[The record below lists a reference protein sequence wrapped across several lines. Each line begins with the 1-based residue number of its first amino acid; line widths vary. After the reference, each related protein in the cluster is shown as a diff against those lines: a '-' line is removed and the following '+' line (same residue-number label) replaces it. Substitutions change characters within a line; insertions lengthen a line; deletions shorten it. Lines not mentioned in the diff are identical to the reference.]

1 MRRMAWL
8 PAWIL
13 VVLIGACSSS
23 MPEPVPAYHGFSHAD
38 QLRTYLW
45 GKDGRSCLISAHRG
59 GPGPGFPENAL
70 ETFAHSLSM
79 APCLIE
85 CDVRVSRD
93 GILVL
98 MHDATLDRT
107 TNGTGAVVEKDL
119 AHLRQLRLRDPFGKV
134 TAHRIPTLGET
145 LEWARQR
152 CVLTLD
158 VKEKRLYAMVLDSL
172 ECHHARGYAVVITY
186 SHEQAVR
193 VNALDAGVVIS
204 ASASSLP
211 SLQRLLKTGV
221 PAARLVVFVGTRE
234 PDPEVYRMLRAVGI
248 PAILGTMN
256 HLDRLARR
264 RGDEVYRELYRS
276 GAQIL
281 STDSVRRVA
290 RSLEKTGRG
299 SADIY

>member
-1 MRRMAWL
+1 MRRLAWL

-13 VVLIGACSSS
+13 VLFIGACALSG
-23 MPEPVPAYHGFSHAD
+23 PEPAPDYYGFSRAD
-38 QLRTYLW
+38 QLHAYLW
-45 GKDGRSCLISAHRG
+45 GKDGNSRMISAHRG
-59 GPGPGFPENAL
+59 GPGPGLPENAL
-70 ETFAHSLSM
+70 ATFAHSLGL

-107 TNGTGAVVEKDL
+107 TSGTGAVAEKNL
-119 AHLRQLRLRDPFGKV
+119 AHLRGLRLRDPSGKL

-158 VKEKRLYAMVLDSL
+158 VKEKHLYPLVLDSL
-172 ECHHARGYAVVITY
+172 ARHHARGYAVVITY
-186 SHEQAVR
+186 SHEQARR
-193 VNALDAGVVIS
+193 VNALDPGVVIS
-204 ASASSLP
+204 ASAASMP
-211 SLQRLLKTGV
+211 SLQRLLNTDI
-221 PAARLVVFVGTRE
+221 PASRLVVFVGTRE
-234 PDPEVYRMLRAVGI
+234 PDPNVYRILRASGI

-264 RGDEVYRELYRS
+264 RGDGVYRKLYQG

-290 RSLEKTGRG
+290 RSLKKTGRG
-299 SADIY
+299 STVYR